1 MEGGVLVGVDWGGEG
16 FDVGGAGLGLQDVE
30 VDFVAEFAGEG
41 EEHGRWG

>member
-1 MEGGVLVGVDWGGEG
+1 
-16 FDVGGAGLGLQDVE
+16 LGLQDVE